1 MQLEGSS
8 LPEQRTT
15 DWGRRAAGYGTPV
28 PLSRVS
34 LSIAMPRAEFCLLE
48 CVRSFLL
55 VSPDSQYTFQRGV
68 VRSLDL
74 SARKRSVSKNC
85 ARDCRIFDSAK
96 EGRLCRHFRNWYE
109 WDAKALATR
118 RSRPR

>member
-55 VSPDSQYTFQRGV
+55 VSPDSQCTFQRGV
-68 VRSLDL
+68 CARSTSCLRAGEQL
-74 SARKRSVSKNC
+74 SQNC
-85 ARDCRIFDSAK
+85 ARDCGSYVRGLVTFQILRPD
-96 EGRLCRHFRNWYE
+96 ETGLRLTGFE
-109 WDAKALATR
+109 TR
-118 RSRPR
+118 EDCAD